1 MSMGSMQVSPVGPQA
16 SEVVAGNRRIG
27 VLNMIYIHQDENK
40 TSLYPIEP
48 SVKNI

>member
-27 VLNMIYIHQDENK
+27 VLNIHQDENK

-48 SVKNI
+48 SMKNI